1 MPVTA
6 KLSPRFYEAL
16 GDDVT
21 NELVDWFNMVDA
33 TYRTELRELND
44 LDFARFDAKVGERFA
59 AFEVRIMRQLAEM
72 ESRFDQR
79 FAEID
84 KRFGGVDR
92 RFVEQDGKIE
102 KRIAE
107 SEARIATR
115 LGDLRADL
123 IKWMFIFWATSALS
137 VLGML
142 KLQSTWPPLR
152 PPKTRP

>member
-6 KLSPRFYEAL
+6 KLSRRFYEAL
-16 GDDVT
+16 GDDVA

-44 LDFARFDAKVGERFA
+44 LNFARFDAKVGERFA
-59 AFEVRIMRQLAEM
+59 EFEVRIMKQLAEM
-72 ESRFDQR
+72 ESRFDKR

-84 KRFGGVDR
+84 KRFVEIDKRFAEVDR
-92 RFVEQDGKIE
+92 RFVEQDGRIE

-107 SEARIATR
+107 SEARIEQR

-142 KLQSTWPPLR
+142 KL
-152 PPKTRP
+152 

>member
-6 KLSPRFYEAL
+6 KLSRRFYEAL
-16 GDDVT
+16 GDDVA

-44 LDFARFDAKVGERFA
+44 LNFARFDAKVGERFA
-59 AFEVRIMRQLAEM
+59 EFEVRIMKQLAEM
-72 ESRFDQR
+72 ESRFDKR
-79 FAEID
+79 FADIDKRFVEID
-84 KRFGGVDR
+84 KRFAEVDR
-92 RFVEQDGKIE
+92 RFVEQDGRIE

-107 SEARIATR
+107 SEARIEQR

-142 KLQSTWPPLR
+142 KL
-152 PPKTRP
+152 